1 MFLIIRPTGRC
12 NFNCDFCRTSQ
23 LQESKNELT
32 IQDCISLI
40 DQYHPTQINIEGGE
54 PLMMS
59 PSFFIDLIG
68 YIEKYHREIE
78 LSMTSNLW
86 DWYKRPEKWDNVFK
100 HPDFEI
106 CTSFQ
111 YGDKRKISDDLIF
124 TEDLFVDLYNKF
136 HKAYPNKELSF
147 ISVIDNDNQ
156 DTCVKT
162 VLLAKKLRT
171 TCKLTPCDYGGRSD
185 HEYPFDQM
193 MLQYAEIIQSGL
205 GQYESNCKKLIQF
218 VESDSIDNCC
228 PFIGYD
234 CYNRF
239 VYINNDKQIN
249 HCSRPSRIQYN
260 KNIIKVDC
268 ITCSNFKICNGCYN
282 NVDSLVNCSLSRKK
296 EYCNNISK
304 AINMIKH
311 YVSQQTSIS

>member
-12 NFNCDFCRTSQ
+12 NFKCDFCRTSQ
-23 LQESKNELT
+23 LQESKSELT

-40 DQYHPTQINIEGGE
+40 DQYHPSQINIEGGE
-54 PLMMS
+54 PLMMP
-59 PSFFIDLIG
+59 PSFFIDLIE
-68 YIEKYHREIE
+68 YIDKYHREIE

-86 DWYKRPEKWDNVFK
+86 DWYKRPEKWDKVFK

-124 TEDLFVDLYNKF
+124 TEDLFIDVYNKF

-147 ISVIDNDNQ
+147 ISVIDYDNQ
-156 DTCVKT
+156 DTCIKT
-162 VLLAKKLRT
+162 ALLAKRLGT
-171 TCKLTPCDYGGRSD
+171 TCKLTSCDYGGRSD

-193 MLQYAEIIQSGL
+193 MLRYAEIIQAGL

-218 VESDSIDNCC
+218 VKTKSINNCC

-239 VYINNDKQIN
+239 VYVGNDKQIN
-249 HCSRPSRIQYN
+249 HCSRPSKITYK
-260 KNIIKVDC
+260 KNMISTNC
-268 ITCSNFKICNGCYN
+268 ITCDNFKICNGCYN
-282 NVDSLVNCSLSRKK
+282 NVDSMISQSLERRNQ
-296 EYCNNISK
+296 YCQNITK
-304 AINMIKH
+304 AINMIKT
-311 YVSQQTSIS
+311 YVFK